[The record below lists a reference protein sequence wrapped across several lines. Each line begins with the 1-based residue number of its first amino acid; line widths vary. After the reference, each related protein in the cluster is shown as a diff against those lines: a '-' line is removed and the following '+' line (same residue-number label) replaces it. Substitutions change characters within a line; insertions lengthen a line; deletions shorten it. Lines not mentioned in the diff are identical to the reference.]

1 MRRRGVSSE
10 RRHFSCSSFY
20 GRWGGEAW
28 VHFRSYRSFVQC
40 IECHFD
46 ALCTYC
52 THSGFYP
59 CVAGWKDLRSLRTL
73 PYLEKTVVRSPAY
86 LKSLSRTSQISGTC
100 PLPGV
105 VVMTE
110 PSSVHLGPSGS
121 VPETT
126 SMTSQ
131 GPQLLP
137 SSVKDPLWSSSTPCG
152 AVWEFPAADMP
163 FAACTGGLSAV
174 SHAEHRGSDLVHVW
188 LTDRACRHFLSL
200 FRHLMPALG

>member
-1 MRRRGVSSE
+1 MLDP
-10 RRHFSCSSFY
+10 FSH
-20 GRWGGEAW
+20 GLWQDGW
-28 VHFRSYRSFVQC
+28 VHFRSHRSFVQYIDC
-40 IECHFD
+40 RFD
-46 ALCTYC
+46 ALCTSY

-86 LKSLSRTSQISGTC
+86 LKCLSRTSRISGTC
-100 PLPGV
+100 PLLGV

-110 PSSVHLGPSGS
+110 PSVHVGPSGS

-126 SMTSQ
+126 SMTSK

-137 SSVKDPLWSSSTPCG
+137 SSVKDPLAHPPPHAERYG
-152 AVWEFPAADMP
+152 EFPAADTP

-188 LTDRACRHFLSL
+188 WRDRACRHFLSL
-200 FRHLMPALG
+200 SRQLMPALG